1 MRIVLHVLAHLILLA
16 FGVGIPLLVYYWL
29 RSPLES
35 TISRLTEMSEATDFY
50 LRAFLITLLFGGLGV
65 TFGPLGLPT
74 RPIAPPPPGPN
85 VTAPPHLPI
94 PPHPPPPPHIIDYL
108 GPVAHG
114 VGSIVDASSHD
125 ILFFV
130 GVITFLATILMLKQW
145 QTKGS

>member
-1 MRIVLHVLAHLILLA
+1 MRIFLHVLAHLVLLA

-35 TISRLTEMSEATDFY
+35 TINRLTEMSEATDFY
-50 LRAFLITLLFGGLGV
+50 LRAFLITLLFEGLAV
-65 TFGPLGLPT
+65 TFAPLGIPS

-85 VTAPPHLPI
+85 VAAPLHLAVPPHLP
-94 PPHPPPPPHIIDYL
+94 PPPRIIDYL

-114 VGSIVDASSHD
+114 VGNIVNALSHD